1 MVISENVLRRA
12 YQHIRRLK
20 YRLLGAIC
28 KGPNNCVLLSQK
40 FESNVYKPIQIDV
53 NAADFSPSLNALNVD
68 LVIHTSGPF
77 QGQSH
82 AVPLACIEAG
92 CHYIDLADDRA
103 FVCGIDAL
111 NSAAKSAGV
120 ILVSGASSV
129 PGLSSTVVDRYLT
142 EFTRL
147 DTIDVAIAPGNKAE
161 RGEATVRG
169 ILTYTGH
176 AFKRWQDG
184 RWVDVYGWMSTRV
197 LDFGKR
203 IGKRRLAN
211 VDVPDLA
218 LFPERYTDVKSVRF
232 QAGLELPMLHVMMVM
247 MAVLRRIRLVPN
259 WALWTTLTMKISR
272 LFDRFGSDDGA
283 MRVSLSGLGSNGKP
297 KTLHWTLY
305 AYDGIGPYIPTLST
319 IILANKLIEASR
331 PSLTIGDESPSVL
344 EAGAQA
350 CLGLYTLEAF
360 DIHATALHLE
370 YEVERLHG

>member
-147 DTIDVAIAPGNKAE
+147 DTIDVAIAPRNKAE

-184 RWVDVYGWMSTRV
+184 RWVDVY
-197 LDFGKR
+197 
-203 IGKRRLAN
+203 A
-211 VDVPDLA
+211 
-218 LFPERYTDVKSVRF
+218 
-232 QAGLELPMLHVMMVM
+232 
-247 MAVLRRIRLVPN
+247 
-259 WALWTTLTMKISR
+259 
-272 LFDRFGSDDGA
+272 
-283 MRVSLSGLGSNGKP
+283 
-297 KTLHWTLY
+297 
-305 AYDGIGPYIPTLST
+305 GIG
-319 IILANKLIEASR
+319 
-331 PSLTIGDESPSVL
+331 
-344 EAGAQA
+344 
-350 CLGLYTLEAF
+350 F
-360 DIHATALHLE
+360 W
-370 YEVERLHG
+370 